1 MRYAEFR
8 QIETERLIL
17 REIRMEDVYEYYE
30 RLFGDGDVCRYLLF
44 DPHQD
49 IGESLAAI
57 QEIQQQYEQGRFY
70 RWGITEKGEDSLIGV
85 IGLVRIDEEKSE
97 CSFAYLLGCDYW
109 GKGYGTEALKAVIS
123 FAFEELEIRRIVAD
137 HMTEN
142 PASGAVMRKAGMN
155 HIGTEKAKYEKQ
167 CVLHD
172 AEIYEICNE
181 KSEGLTANDY
191 QRQAMKTLNSKLSRQ
206 EILINGVM
214 GLCGESGEAIDIV
227 KKHLFHGH
235 PLDREALKKELGDVA
250 WYLAETAYALDI
262 SLEEILST
270 NIAKLKQRYPEGFS
284 VSASLNRE

>member
-1 MRYAEFR
+1 
-8 QIETERLIL
+8 
-17 REIRMEDVYEYYE
+17 MEDVYEYYE

-109 GKGYGTEALKAVIS
+109 GKGYGTEALKAVIA

-137 HMTEN
+137 HMAEN

-235 PLDREALKKELGDVA
+235 PLDREALKKELGDIA

-262 SLEEILST
+262 SLEEIMSA

-284 VSASLNRE
+284 ESASLKRE

>member
-1 MRYAEFR
+1 MKYAQFKNL
-8 QIETERLIL
+8 ETQRLML
-17 REIRMEDVYEYYE
+17 RDIRMDDIQEYYE
-30 RLFGDGDVCRYLLF
+30 RLYGDGDVCRYLLF

-49 IGESLAAI
+49 IGESLQSI
-57 QEIQQQYEQGRFY
+57 QEVLEKYEEGRFY
-70 RWGITEKGEDSLIGV
+70 RWGITEKGDGSLIGI

-214 GLCGESGEAIDIV
+214 GLCGESGEAIDVV

-235 PLDREALKKELGDVA
+235 PLDREALKKELGDIA

>member
-235 PLDREALKKELGDVA
+235 PLDREALKKELGDIA

-262 SLEEILST
+262 SLEEIMSA

-284 VSASLNRE
+284 ESASLNRE

>member
-214 GLCGESGEAIDIV
+214 GLCGESGEAVDIV

-284 VSASLNRE
+284 ESASLNRE